1 MVDPTGT
8 PTNKS
13 LDSAADA
20 APFVPMEF
28 PERSQAFDLSSFPC
42 PRCQTAMSAQTYGP
56 CPDCVV
62 ELKASQRTEGGDIEA
77 AVYEPKVNVTPN
89 AVALKDD

>member
-8 PTNKS
+8 PQNKS

-20 APFVPMEF
+20 APLVPMEF
-28 PERSQAFDLSSFPC
+28 PERSEEFDLSSFPC
-42 PRCQTAMSAQTYGP
+42 PRCQTVVSAQTYGP
-56 CPDCVV
+56 CADCVA
-62 ELKASQRTEGGDIEA
+62 ELEVSQRTDGGDIHVA
-77 AVYEPKVNVTPN
+77 AYEPKVNVTPN